1 MARMMTPDI
10 HLDPKA
16 QGFGLPSW
24 YWPLIGLTAGLA
36 LVIVINETCM
46 QK

>member
-1 MARMMTPDI
+1 MTTPKLP
-10 HLDPKA
+10 LDVTA
-16 QGFGLPSW
+16 EGFGLPPW

-36 LVIVINETCM
+36 LVIVINETCL